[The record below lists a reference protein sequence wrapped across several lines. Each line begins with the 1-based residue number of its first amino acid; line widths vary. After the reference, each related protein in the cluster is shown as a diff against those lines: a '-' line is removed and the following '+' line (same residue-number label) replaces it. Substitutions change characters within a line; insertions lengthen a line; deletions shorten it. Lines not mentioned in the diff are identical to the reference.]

1 MFLQGIVDADYCFLD
16 VCIGWPGSVHDTRV
30 FVHSPIYILITEKD
44 LFPNKPVSINGVNV
58 PLFLTGDSVYP
69 LQTWLMKPFPQYLLF
84 SATQPPV
91 VVNSLEE
98 VVGDTTGDI
107 YMFIQYSVRTSVH
120 SILYFMHKICSQ
132 LAWALPVN
140 HLGIL

>member
-1 MFLQGIVDADYCFLD
+1 MFLQGIVDADNCFLD

-44 LFPNKPVSINGVNV
+44 LLPNKPVSVNGVNV

-107 YMFIQYSVRTSVH
+107 NMYIQYSVRTSVH

-140 HLGIL
+140 LLGIL

>member
-1 MFLQGIVDADYCFLD
+1 M
-16 VCIGWPGSVHDTRV
+16 HDTRV

-44 LFPNKPVSINGVNV
+44 LVPNKPVSINGVNV
-58 PLFLTGDSVYP
+58 PRFLTGDSAYP
-69 LQTWLMKPFPQYLLF
+69 LQTWLMKLFPQYLLL

-98 VVGDTTGDI
+98 VIGDTTGDI
-107 YMFIQYSVRTSVH
+107 NIQYLVRTSVH

-140 HLGIL
+140 LLGIL